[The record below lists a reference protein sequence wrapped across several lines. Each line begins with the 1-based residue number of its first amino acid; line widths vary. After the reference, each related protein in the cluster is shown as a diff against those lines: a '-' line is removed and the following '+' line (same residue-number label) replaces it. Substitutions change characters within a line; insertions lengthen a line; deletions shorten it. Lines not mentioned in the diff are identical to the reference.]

1 MQLNLKVENNTN
13 ISLEAES
20 NEEALEKLLWPSK
33 VLRGISRFI
42 LQMVSAGLS
51 QDQLMQAI

>member
-1 MQLNLKVENNTN
+1 MNLKVENNTN